1 MCRPKKATIGK
12 NFDFRLYYRNKNNFA
27 KRRFF
32 YLPYFHF
39 VTIKKDENREAVQVF
54 EELLVTEGRYVQRL
68 KALQEIRERINQ
80 RVEHLKTDI
89 REQVHQAL
97 DPPGLEAI
105 IQLHK

>member
-1 MCRPKKATIGK
+1 
-12 NFDFRLYYRNKNNFA
+12 
-27 KRRFF
+27 
-32 YLPYFHF
+32 
-39 VTIKKDENREAVQVF
+39 
-54 EELLVTEGRYVQRL
+54 VTEGRYVQRL